1 MQSPLYR
8 PQSNSSHPVVS
19 PMSNTKRYSGVWPV
33 APTPFA
39 ENGALDLDGMTRV
52 LDCMIDQGVDG
63 LCILANFSEQFLL
76 SDSERDALTRHC
88 LEHVA
93 GRVPVIVTAS
103 HFATDIVVARARQ
116 AAELGAAMI
125 MLMPPYHGALLRG
138 TPDQIFEQFAAA
150 GDVGIPIMVQD
161 APLSG
166 TELPVSLLVRMAR
179 EIEQVRCFKIE
190 CAQAAN
196 KIRALIAE
204 GGDAIEGP
212 FDGEE
217 GITLL
222 ADLDAGA
229 TGCMTSAMIPDI
241 VRPAI
246 MAHLDGDRETA
257 AAVYARVLPAINHEN
272 RLCGFRAA
280 KAVMMAG
287 GVIDS
292 DFCRHPVA
300 PLAPEVRNTLLD
312 LVAPLDPVALR
323 WGKS

>member
-1 MQSPLYR
+1 
-8 PQSNSSHPVVS
+8 
-19 PMSNTKRYSGVWPV
+19 MSITHTYSGVWPV
-33 APTPFA
+33 APTPFTDDGKIDT
-39 ENGALDLDGMTRV
+39 EGMTRV

-63 LCILANFSEQFLL
+63 ICILANFSEQFLL
-76 SDSERDALTRHC
+76 SDDERDRLTRLS

-116 AAELGAAMI
+116 AAELGADII

-138 TPDQIFEQFAAA
+138 TPDQIFAQFAAA
-150 GDVGIPIMVQD
+150 GEAGITIMVQD

-166 TELPVSLLVRMAR
+166 TELPVELLIRMAR
-179 EIEQVRCFKIE
+179 EIEAVKCFKIE

-196 KIRALIAE
+196 KLRALIAA

-229 TGCMTSAMIPDI
+229 TGCMTSAMIPDL

-246 MAHLDGDRETA
+246 EAHLGGDRDTA
-257 AAVYARVLPAINHEN
+257 KTIYERLLPLINHEN
-272 RLCGFRAA
+272 RLCSFRAA
-280 KAVMMAG
+280 KAVMKEG
-287 GVIDS
+287 GVIRS
-292 DFCRHPVA
+292 DFCRHPTA
-300 PLAPEVRNTLLD
+300 PLPPDVRSALLA
-312 LVAPLDPVALR
+312 LASALDPIALR
-323 WGKS
+323 WGK

>member
-1 MQSPLYR
+1 
-8 PQSNSSHPVVS
+8 
-19 PMSNTKRYSGVWPV
+19 MSITHTYSGVLPV
-33 APTPFA
+33 APTPFTDDG
-39 ENGALDLDGMTRV
+39 EIDTEGMTRV

-63 LCILANFSEQFLL
+63 ICILANFSEQFLL
-76 SDSERDALTRHC
+76 SDDERDRLTRLS

-116 AAELGAAMI
+116 AAELGADMI

-138 TPDQIFEQFAAA
+138 TPDQIFAQFAAA
-150 GDVGIPIMVQD
+150 GNAGITIMVQD

-166 TELPVSLLVRMAR
+166 TELPVDLLVRMAR
-179 EIEQVRCFKIE
+179 EIEAVKCFKIE

-196 KIRALIAE
+196 KLRALIAA

-229 TGCMTSAMIPDI
+229 TGCMTSAMIPDL

-246 MAHLDGDRETA
+246 AAHLAGDRDA
-257 AAVYARVLPAINHEN
+257 AKTIYERLLPLINHEN

-280 KAVMMAG
+280 KAVMKAG
-287 GVIDS
+287 GVIRS
-292 DFCRHPVA
+292 DFCRHPIA
-300 PLAPEVRNTLLD
+300 PLPPEVRATLLD
-312 LVAPLDPVALR
+312 LATALDPVALN
-323 WGKS
+323 WGK